1 MATPSILLEDLAGIS
16 DQVILDN
23 CVQDYARRDN
33 TRWRYRDDNGREIVY
48 PHPHDGLGEAIGKAQ
63 TFGELRTPL
72 LRGELRY
79 ARNLQKIITAN
90 PNIWAPKLC
99 WGEYGRFV
107 RHLENV
113 FKHVKERSSRKSGRK
128 EADFRSLID
137 THKAIRSALRKKGK
151 PHESEVSIRKY
162 LIENGLHRPRNSR
175 TQKVRNPIADE
186 TSESDAQLVATALA
200 YSVHSSPDPAYNR
213 EQISIISYDLDIP
226 NLLENFGI
234 SFNHGWMSLPT
245 DVQRLPIN
253 WDERETI
260 TINPELARLQF
271 ARPVKVYFLDLETSD
286 IPKKQIRL
294 TEKGEFK
301 IRSRSHLEQ
310 LPAQA

>member
-1 MATPSILLEDLAGIS
+1 VPPTILLEDLAEIS

-33 TRWRYRDDNGREIVY
+33 TRWRYRDDSGREIVY

-63 TFGELRTPL
+63 TFGELRAPL
-72 LRGELRY
+72 LRGELKY
-79 ARNLQKIITAN
+79 ARNLQKIIAAN

-113 FKHVKERSSRKSGRK
+113 FKYIKERSSRKSGRK
-128 EADFRSLID
+128 EADFRCLIN
-137 THKAIRSALRKKGK
+137 THKSIRGALRKKGK
-151 PHESEVSIRKY
+151 LPDSEGEIRRF
-162 LIENGLHRPRNSR
+162 LIENSLHRPRNCR
-175 TQKVRNPIADE
+175 TQKVRNPIAIE
-186 TSESDAQLVATALA
+186 ASESDAQLVSTALA
-200 YSVHSSPDPAYNR
+200 YSVHSTSEQNYNPR
-213 EQISIISYDLDIP
+213 QISIISYDLDIP

-234 SFNHGWMSLPT
+234 TFNHGWMSLPT
-245 DVQRLPIN
+245 DVQELPID

-260 TINPELARLQF
+260 TMDPELAQLQF
-271 ARPVKVYFLDLETSD
+271 GRPVKVYFLDLEASD
-286 IPKKQIRL
+286 IPKKQLRL

-301 IRSRSHLEQ
+301 IRSRRHSEQ

>member
-1 MATPSILLEDLAGIS
+1 MSSTILLEDLAEIS

-33 TRWRYRDDNGREIVY
+33 TRWRYRDDSGREIVY

-63 TFGELRTPL
+63 TFGELRAPL
-72 LRGELRY
+72 LKGELKY
-79 ARNLQKIITAN
+79 ARNLQRIIAAN

-107 RHLENV
+107 RHLEDV
-113 FKHVKERSSRKSGRK
+113 FKYIKERSSRKSGRK
-128 EADFRSLID
+128 EADFRALID
-137 THKAIRSALRKKGK
+137 AHKSIRGALRKKGNL
-151 PHESEVSIRKY
+151 PDSEGEIRRF

-175 TQKVRNPIADE
+175 TQKVRNPIAE
-186 TSESDAQLVATALA
+186 EVSESDAQLVSTALS
-200 YSVHSSPDPAYNR
+200 YSVDSSPDLIHNPR
-213 EQISIISYDLDIP
+213 QISIISYDLDTI

-234 SFNHGWMSLPT
+234 TFNHGWMALPT
-245 DVQRLPIN
+245 DVQELPIN
-253 WDERETI
+253 WGERETI
-260 TINPELARLQF
+260 TIDPELAQLQF
-271 ARPVKVYFLDLETSD
+271 VKPVKVYFLNLEASD
-286 IPKKQIRL
+286 IPKKQLRL

-301 IRSRSHLEQ
+301 IRSRFRSTQ